1 MLMRRALAK
10 ALGKSPFDPAVGGH
24 TEAQAFVAVRHINP
38 PDVMDKAIREQAAV
52 WAKEEESGEDDELD
66 VIPALEPSFD
76 DDADSASPWL
86 GMGEVTEEED
96 G

>member
-1 MLMRRALAK
+1 MLIRRALAK
-10 ALGKSPFDPAVGGH
+10 ALGKSPFDPSVGGH
-24 TEAQAFVAVRHINP
+24 TEAQAYLAVRHINP

-66 VIPALEPSFD
+66 VIPALEPFSG
-76 DDADSASPWL
+76 DDADSESPWL